1 MSATS
6 ALSDADRAKLVK
18 VLGLL
23 ASPHPGERDAA
34 GCAAVRLLQD
44 RKLAWDDVIPVAGV
58 APPLARP
65 DSGQPWP
72 SRNAPLSWR
81 EAVRACQRRADLL
94 SPWEANF
101 IAGLIG
107 RRSLSPKQL
116 TILDGIAAK
125 VSAAGGAR

>member
-1 MSATS
+1 MGA
-6 ALSDADRAKLVK
+6 ALTAADRDRLAKI
-18 VLGLL
+18 LGLL
-23 ASPHPGERDAA
+23 SSDRAGEVVAA
-34 GCAAVRLLQD
+34 GAAATRLIRERGLQ
-44 RKLAWDDVIPVAGV
+44 WSDVV
-58 APPLARP
+58 APAVAPQSARP

-101 IAGLIG
+101 IAGLMG

-125 VSAAGGAR
+125 VSSAGGAR